1 MAVEPGS
8 TAFFRACGRVR
19 SLRPGLEV
27 PVLLSISSVKRVAF
41 HTIRSGVSRKNA
53 VFPLSAGRA
62 ALRRLALYLF
72 KAKTLA
78 DSCLVHIDKP
88 FPDGYQ
94 SIMGM
99 YYA

>member
-1 MAVEPGS
+1 MLPEHPEHV
-8 TAFFRACGRVR
+8 
-19 SLRPGLEV
+19 
-27 PVLLSISSVKRVAF
+27 I
-41 HTIRSGVSRKNA
+41 NA
-53 VFPLSAGRA
+53 LC
-62 ALRRLALYLF
+62 RRLARYLF

-78 DSCLVHIDKP
+78 YSCLVHIDKP